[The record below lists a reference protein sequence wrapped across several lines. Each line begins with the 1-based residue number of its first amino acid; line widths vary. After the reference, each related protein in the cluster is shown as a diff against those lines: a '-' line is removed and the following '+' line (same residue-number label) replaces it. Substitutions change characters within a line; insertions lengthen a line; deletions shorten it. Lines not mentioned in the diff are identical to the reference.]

1 MKLNPSPEVLAEE
14 NYRIE
19 NGSESLVTYL
29 ELATSKI
36 VLIKHHDAEIYR
48 VVDIETLVESEVEP
62 SEFRRRFTFCLLP
75 DDMVFYFGNET
86 SVEAAKRQLELIE
99 VARKKCL
106 QDAEAHA
113 RELNGYHTMLAS
125 RGRS

>member
-19 NGSESLVTYL
+19 HGSESLSTYI

-36 VLIKHHDAEIYR
+36 VLLKHHDAEMYR
-48 VVDIETLVESEVEP
+48 VVDIETLAESEAEP
-62 SEFRRRFTFCLLP
+62 SEFRRQFAFCLPP
-75 DDMVFYFGNET
+75 DDMVFYFGNEA
-86 SVEAAKRQLELIE
+86 SVEAAKRKLGLIE

-106 QDAEAHA
+106 QDAEAH
-113 RELNGYHTMLAS
+113 LAS
-125 RGRS
+125 QGRS